1 MTILRGLL
9 PKGMV
14 GRIALVLVLALV
26 LEMAGNLVLFE
37 RSERDLVSADR
48 AQHFAEQLLVA
59 ERVVRDVEPQQ
70 RARLMRDMRTRDV
83 GLNWVQATVIADAAE
98 AQPAL
103 ARMKARM
110 IAAAPALAARDL
122 RLNIIRSGDS
132 PRRDLIGAFGLAD
145 GSFVTFRV
153 SPFLS
158 APPGILSTMLLHLA
172 LIAGVVTIALLMAH
186 TLVRPLRALAAAAD
200 RTRSDQPVP
209 MPQDGPYEVRQLS
222 AALGDMQDR
231 LIRAVSERTESL
243 VALSHDLR
251 TPIQRLRL
259 RASLLDDAETRDAM
273 TADLDD
279 MERFVGS
286 VLAYMRGDET
296 EAPRLIDLVAVATT
310 IVDQAADAG
319 ADIDYDGP
327 YSLEASVP
335 PIAFKR
341 ALVNLVENAVRH
353 GDTVR
358 LALSRDAGMI
368 RVTIEDDG
376 PGIPVERR
384 TDAFA
389 PFRRLESARSA
400 GSGGAGLGLAIV
412 QRATAAMG
420 GRVDLGESA
429 MGGLLARIE
438 IPDEAG
444 RS

>member
-1 MTILRGLL
+1 MILRGLL

-14 GRIALVLVLALV
+14 GRIALVLVLALL
-26 LEMAGNLVLFE
+26 LEMAGNLILIQ

-59 ERVVRDVEPQQ
+59 ERVVRDVETGQ

-83 GLNWVQATVIADAAE
+83 GLNWVQNTVIADATE

-103 ARMKARM
+103 ARMKTRM
-110 IAAAPALAARDL
+110 IAAAPVLAGRDL

-132 PRRDLIGAFGLAD
+132 PQRDLIGAFGLAD
-145 GSFVTFRV
+145 GSFVTFRM

-158 APPGILSTMLLHLA
+158 APPGIFPSLVLHLV
-172 LIAGVVTIALLMAH
+172 LVAGVVTIALLMAYA
-186 TLVRPLRALAAAAD
+186 LVRPLRALATAAD

-209 MPQDGPYEVRQLS
+209 MPRNGPYEVRQLS
-222 AALGDMQDR
+222 AALDDMQAR
-231 LIRAVSERTESL
+231 LIRAVNDRTESL

-251 TPIQRLRL
+251 TPIQRLQL

-273 TADLDD
+273 AADLDD

-286 VLAYMRGDET
+286 VLAYMRGDEA
-296 EAPRLIDLVAVATT
+296 EAARLIDLAAVATT

-319 ADIDYDGP
+319 ADIDYEGP
-327 YSLEASVP
+327 DTLEASVP

-341 ALVNLVENAVRH
+341 ALTNLVENSVRH
-353 GDTVR
+353 GDSVR
-358 LALSRDAGMI
+358 VALAHDDGMI
-368 RVTIEDDG
+368 AVTVEDDG
-376 PGIPVERR
+376 PGIPPERR
-384 TDAFA
+384 ADAFA
-389 PFRRLESARSA
+389 PFRRLEPARST
-400 GSGGAGLGLAIV
+400 GSGGAGLGLSIV

-420 GRVDLGESA
+420 GRVELGDSI

-438 IPDEAG
+438 IPAG
-444 RS
+444 TDQA